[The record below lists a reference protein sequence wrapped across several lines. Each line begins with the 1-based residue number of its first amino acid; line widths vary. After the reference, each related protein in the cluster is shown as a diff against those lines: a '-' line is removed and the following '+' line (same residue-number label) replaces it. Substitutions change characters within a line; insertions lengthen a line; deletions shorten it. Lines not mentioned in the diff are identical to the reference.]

1 MYFIETMPFAK
12 NHFITYITN
21 TLHAH
26 LQLHDQRILV
36 RLAEQGTLK
45 FWKKK
50 KTGKNGQNEH
60 FETLKINQRS
70 TETQGALLQEK
81 QLNLSKNSKL
91 CSILTHLHPISH
103 FLSQ

>member
-1 MYFIETMPFAK
+1 M
-12 NHFITYITN
+12 
-21 TLHAH
+21 
-26 LQLHDQRILV
+26 

-50 KTGKNGQNEH
+50 KTGKNGQKEH
-60 FETLKINQRS
+60 FETLEINQRF